1 MIRKIAMRSAV
12 AALFV
17 VMALNAYLAIHRLSQ
32 IRKSAALTMG
42 SSTIQADISAALQDL
57 TDMETGQR
65 GYLLTGDP
73 AYLKPYADG
82 KNRIESHFA
91 SLRSGLADRT
101 ERERSLE
108 SRLESGASSKQAEME
123 RSISLRQQGYRRRA
137 FKLVDT
143 NEGREYMDGA
153 RNLVASLSSAES
165 SSFARFDKERTAGLS
180 KALSETII
188 ANSCLLVLAA
198 CLFGFI
204 RYHEYVLEKDTAESR
219 QALAV
224 RDSQLERLTS
234 ALSNPARSQMAAIEA
249 NARLLLEEYGGF
261 LPRHGHEC
269 AEQIKEAAVQMERLR
284 QELLGPP
291 GFNQADQRAA

>member
-1 MIRKIAMRSAV
+1 
-12 AALFV
+12 
-17 VMALNAYLAIHRLSQ
+17 MALNAYLAIHRLSQ

-42 SSTIQADISAALQDL
+42 SSIIQADISGVLQDL

-73 AYLKPYADG
+73 AYLKPYAEG
-82 KNRIESHFA
+82 KNRIETHFA

-101 ERERSLE
+101 ERERSME

-137 FKLVDT
+137 FKVVDT
-143 NEGREYMDGA
+143 NEGRDYMDGA

-165 SSFARFDKERTAGLS
+165 SSFARFEKERTAGLS

-198 CLFGFI
+198 CLFGVV

-234 ALSNPARSQMAAIEA
+234 ALSNQARSKMAAIEA

-269 AEQIKEAAVQMERLR
+269 AEQIKEAAAQMERLR

-291 GFNQADQRAA
+291 GFNQADQKAA

>member
-42 SSTIQADISAALQDL
+42 SSIIQADISAVLQDL

-82 KNRIESHFA
+82 KNRIERHFA
-91 SLRSGLADRT
+91 SLGSGLADRT

-143 NEGREYMDGA
+143 NEGRDYMDGA

-269 AEQIKEAAVQMERLR
+269 AEQIKEAAAQMERLR

-291 GFNQADQRAA
+291 GFNQADQKAA

>member
-12 AALFV
+12 AAIFIL
-17 VMALNAYLAIHRLSQ
+17 MALNAYLAIHRLSQ

-42 SSTIQADISAALQDL
+42 SSIIQADISGVLQDL

-73 AYLKPYADG
+73 AYLKPYAEG
-82 KNRIESHFA
+82 KNRIETHFS

-143 NEGREYMDGA
+143 NEGRDYMDGA

-204 RYHEYVLEKDTAESR
+204 RYHEYGLEKDTAESR

-234 ALSNPARSQMAAIEA
+234 ALSHQARSKMAAIEA

-269 AEQIKEAAVQMERLR
+269 AEQVKEAAAQMERLR

-291 GFNQADQRAA
+291 RFNQADQKAA

>member
-1 MIRKIAMRSAV
+1 
-12 AALFV
+12 
-17 VMALNAYLAIHRLSQ
+17 
-32 IRKSAALTMG
+32 
-42 SSTIQADISAALQDL
+42 
-57 TDMETGQR
+57 
-65 GYLLTGDP
+65 
-73 AYLKPYADG
+73 
-82 KNRIESHFA
+82 
-91 SLRSGLADRT
+91 LADRT

-137 FKLVDT
+137 FNLVDT
-143 NEGREYMDGA
+143 NEGRDDMDGA

-165 SSFARFDKERTAGLS
+165 SSFAQFDKERTAGLS

-188 ANSCLLVLAA
+188 ANSCLFLLAA
-198 CLFGFI
+198 CLLGFI
-204 RYHEYVLEKDTAESR
+204 RYHGYVLEKNTAESR
-219 QALAV
+219 RALAV

-234 ALSNPARSQMAAIEA
+234 ALSNQARSKMAVIET

-269 AEQIKEAAVQMERLR
+269 AEQIKGAAAQMERLR

-291 GFNQADQRAA
+291 RFNQADQKAA

>member
-42 SSTIQADISAALQDL
+42 SSIIQADISAALQDL

-143 NEGREYMDGA
+143 NEGRDYMDGA

-165 SSFARFDKERTAGLS
+165 SSFGRFDKERTAGLS

>member
-137 FKLVDT
+137 FKLVDS
-143 NEGREYMDGA
+143 NEGMEYMDKA
-153 RNLVASLSSAES
+153 RQFLSSLFAAEAS
-165 SSFARFDKERTAGLS
+165 NFARFDRERNASLS
-180 KALSETII
+180 KALTETVV
-188 ANSCLLVLAA
+188 ANSCLLRNV
-198 CLFGFI
+198 
-204 RYHEYVLEKDTAESR
+204 ES
-219 QALAV
+219 
-224 RDSQLERLTS
+224 
-234 ALSNPARSQMAAIEA
+234 
-249 NARLLLEEYGGF
+249 
-261 LPRHGHEC
+261 
-269 AEQIKEAAVQMERLR
+269 
-284 QELLGPP
+284 
-291 GFNQADQRAA
+291 

>member
-1 MIRKIAMRSAV
+1 MIRRIAMRSAV
-12 AALFV
+12 AALFIL
-17 VMALNAYLAIHRLSQ
+17 MALNAYLAIHRLSQ
-32 IRKSAALTMG
+32 IRKSAALTRG
-42 SSTIQADISAALQDL
+42 SSIIQADISGVLQDL

-73 AYLKPYADG
+73 AYLKPYAEG
-82 KNRIESHFA
+82 KNRIETHFA

-143 NEGREYMDGA
+143 NEGRDYMDGA

-165 SSFARFDKERTAGLS
+165 SSFARFDKERTTGLS

-188 ANSCLLVLAA
+188 TNSCLLVLAA
-198 CLFGFI
+198 CLFGFV

-234 ALSNPARSQMAAIEA
+234 ALSNQARSKMAAIEA

-269 AEQIKEAAVQMERLR
+269 AEQIKEAAAQMERLR

-291 GFNQADQRAA
+291 EFNQADQKAA

>member
-12 AALFV
+12 AALFIL
-17 VMALNAYLAIHRLSQ
+17 MALNAYLAIHRLSQ

-42 SSTIQADISAALQDL
+42 SSMIQADISGVLQDL

-73 AYLKPYADG
+73 AYLKPYAEG
-82 KNRIESHFA
+82 KNRIETHFA

-143 NEGREYMDGA
+143 NEGRDYMDGA

-180 KALSETII
+180 QALSETII

-224 RDSQLERLTS
+224 RDSQLERLMS
-234 ALSNPARSQMAAIEA
+234 ALSNQGRSKMAAIEA

-269 AEQIKEAAVQMERLR
+269 AEQIKEAAAQMERLR

-291 GFNQADQRAA
+291 GFNQADQKAA